1 MFLKIGLANQ
11 ITIVR
16 ILLIAPFVISL
27 LKMNE
32 PEHGHL
38 MRYLA
43 VVIFIIMAIS
53 DYIDGYL
60 ARKKNM
66 ATKLGSFLDPLADKL
81 MVTCACILLASERGS
96 VEGFRLP
103 IAVVVLI
110 IGKDVFLLIGFLITY
125 FMTFQVKITPAKI
138 GKYAVVFQSSMVAG
152 ILIAPDVSSYFPD
165 WIYFLRI
172 LWWSAAGT
180 AIIATLI
187 YINKG
192 LKNIEEYEQ
201 AHEKDGI

>member
-16 ILLIAPFVISL
+16 ILLIAPFVITL
-27 LKMNE
+27 LKINDPGQGKM
-32 PEHGHL
+32 

-43 VVIFIIMAIS
+43 LTIFIVMAVS
-53 DYIDGYL
+53 DLIDGYL

-81 MVTCACILLASERGS
+81 MMTCAVILLASQTAG

-103 IAVVVLI
+103 IGVVVLI
-110 IGKDVFLLIGFLITY
+110 IGKDLFLLIGFVISYLV
-125 FMTFQVKITPAKI
+125 TFQVKITPAKI
-138 GKYAVVFQSSMVAG
+138 GKYAVVFQSSMVVG
-152 ILIAPDVSSYFPD
+152 ILIAPEVSQYLD
-165 WIYFLRI
+165 WWIYFLKF

-187 YINKG
+187 YINRG

-201 AHEKDGI
+201 AQQNSI